1 MEQKLNALQ
10 QAMAAKSGKTVVV
23 KAEDL
28 TEDGR
33 DWAETFFEPQIGESY
48 TIKFLMNLTPLDN
61 LVHRNMYNKLPDPK
75 RKGKT
80 FNYVSS
86 NSSSTCKALEL
97 FFVLFE
103 LKKGGNL
110 LAEQKIEKY
119 LGRRQQ
125 GASLVQIL
133 SSPNKAD
140 IGKIRI
146 YAFPNS
152 GEKATIA
159 NLINEKQNPTKTQID
174 NGYEVEDIFQLTPT
188 SVMVIECAEGIYNGN
203 KGRDLS
209 KSVWGK
215 KEIGM
220 RIYDGVEGDENRNL
234 VYEFKEGD
242 VNPETFAF
250 TPEAEPHF
258 LKAIELLQA
267 KDIDIVSQFAFKT
280 AETEG
285 ISEETAKYVAATFD
299 KVAEVVP
306 IIRDAKTIG
315 EIEAKLSTTANN
327 SDSNSDVET
336 IGDAKAED
344 ILKESIPEL
353 DGSVNSGEP
362 VQPQEESKPAQTVD
376 DILSGNM

>member
-1 MEQKLNALQ
+1 MSETPQLNALQ
-10 QAMAAKSGKTVVV
+10 QAMAAKSGKQVVV

-33 DWAETFFEPQIGESY
+33 DWSETFFEPQIGESY
-48 TIKFLMNLTPLDN
+48 TVKFLMNLSPLDN
-61 LVHRNMYNKLPDPK
+61 LVHRNLYNKLPDPK
-75 RKGKT
+75 RKGKS

-86 NSSSTCKALEL
+86 NSASTCKALEL
-97 FFVLFE
+97 FFELYE
-103 LKKGGNL
+103 LKKNGNV

-125 GASLVQIL
+125 GASLIQII

-159 NLINEKQNPTKTQID
+159 NLINEKQNPTKTQIE
-174 NGYEVEDIFQLTPT
+174 NGYEVEDIFALTPT
-188 SVMVIECAEGIYNGN
+188 SVMVIECVEGTYDGI
-203 KGRDLS
+203 KGRDLT

-215 KEIGM
+215 KEFGM
-220 RIYDGVEGDENRNL
+220 RIYDGKEGDENRNI
-234 VYEFKEGD
+234 VYEFKDGD
-242 VNPETFAF
+242 VDPETFAF
-250 TPEAEPHF
+250 KPEAEEHF
-258 LKAIELLQA
+258 MKAIKLLQDPA
-267 KDIDIVSQFAFKT
+267 IDIVSQYAYKN

-285 ISEETAKYVAATFD
+285 LTEETLKYVIATQE
-299 KVAEVVP
+299 KVDEVIP
-306 IIRDAKTIG
+306 IIREATSIG
-315 EIEAKLSTTANN
+315 QIEAKLSTVAK
-327 SDSNSDVET
+327 DSGDAGGVET

-353 DGSVNSGEP
+353 DGSNT
-362 VQPQEESKPAQTVD
+362 QPPAESKPAIQSVD
-376 DILSGNM
+376 DILAGKD